1 MMAAP
6 TPRKRERPR
15 GLWKARVM
23 PPRLPAADDHER
35 KPSGED
41 FESDNDDDASLPS
54 SSSSQGRRSPSLEAL
69 SDVDKIYYW
78 DYSRGCSPDPN
89 HVSNWETSHKTMDVS
104 SVAGPGNP
112 PENSSWTY
120 EDWEDLKELFIQAS
134 DQFESVHVG
143 VPGSICAPQKHF
155 IKASHIQDS
164 RRGSLERFVELS
176 ADKTLEMCVEL
187 PTAFHVILGTVLFMF
202 GNLIDQDPTQAAPG
216 EPNTPL
222 PYWLSAL
229 DVFEMGENLPIRTS
243 GRGAEVPEDWQ
254 MAIIWGRT
262 LVALAEQMV
271 TSEAETRKEGES
283 ATGEVPSVSQIFAE
297 DPEWPPESP
306 FSMIVRRRPPFTR
319 RMTLS
324 SATPNELMVLAMDQF
339 SRGIFR
345 MPHHAHQAQVLPI
358 GAETFS
364 RAKELFQ
371 IASEV
376 LSVAEK
382 LTLPTER
389 HFWAT
394 WADSIF
400 NQMKMEADMDA
411 WRSPINRARGRCWL
425 VVGSARAEEFEDAME
440 ESDASLVDSPEARDA
455 RVGLLKALAFFER
468 AKGSA
473 DCGELS
479 DEDAQELRKLLA
491 ETLLDLGNL
500 APTREEQ
507 EKYYSRAQVE
517 GGQDYLM
524 DEASG
529 FERDSDGDELM
540 RDS

>member
-1 MMAAP
+1 MIKK
-6 TPRKRERPR
+6 T
-15 GLWKARVM
+15 
-23 PPRLPAADDHER
+23 
-35 KPSGED
+35 
-41 FESDNDDDASLPS
+41 
-54 SSSSQGRRSPSLEAL
+54 RS
-69 SDVDKIYYW
+69 K
-78 DYSRGCSPDPN
+78 
-89 HVSNWETSHKTMDVS
+89 
-104 SVAGPGNP
+104 
-112 PENSSWTY
+112 
-120 EDWEDLKELFIQAS
+120 
-134 DQFESVHVG
+134 
-143 VPGSICAPQKHF
+143 
-155 IKASHIQDS
+155 
-164 RRGSLERFVELS
+164 
-176 ADKTLEMCVEL
+176 CVEL
-187 PTAFHVILGTVLFMF
+187 PTAFHVILGTALFMF
-202 GNLIDQDPTQAAPG
+202 GNIIDQDPTQAAPG

-229 DVFEMGENLPIRTS
+229 DVFETGETLPIRTS

-254 MAIIWGRT
+254 LAIIWGRT

-271 TSEAETRKEGES
+271 TREAETSRESES
-283 ATGEVPSVSQIFAE
+283 ATNEAPSFSQLFAE

-306 FSMIVRRRPPFTR
+306 FSVIVNRRPSFTR
-319 RMTLS
+319 RMTLA
-324 SATPNELMVLAMDQF
+324 SATPNELMVIAMDQF

-345 MPHHAHQAQVLPI
+345 MPHHAHQAQTPQI
-358 GAETFS
+358 GVETFS

-382 LTLPTER
+382 LSLPTER
-389 HFWAT
+389 HFWAS

-425 VVGSARAEEFEDAME
+425 VVGSARAEEFEAAME

-455 RVGLLKALAFFER
+455 RAGLLKALAFFER
-468 AKGSA
+468 AKGPA
-473 DCGELS
+473 NFEELS
-479 DEDAQELRKLLA
+479 NEDEQELRTLLA

-507 EKYYSRAQVE
+507 EKYYTRAQEE

-524 DEASG
+524 DEDSDS
-529 FERDSDGDELM
+529 ERDRDGDELM